1 MDDPLVLTD
10 PPSGLC
16 EVWGGRSLSP
26 PCPTPAQGP
35 GQRRSTFGKSSPF
48 STSLPSVAAD
58 SPAREPSAQWI
69 EPARAHTL
77 PWSLKQPGSG
87 SWTLGQG
94 PVAPKTKAASAS
106 LFTSEGVSAARSP
119 DQSRF
124 TERTPASCC
133 RHCVS
138 KRIGMWLVAGASD
151 GRGRRSRA
159 PTKPSSGEGLSD
171 FRVLSS
177 LASPPSPAAFGSVR
191 EQALT
196 QGVPRALGPEC
207 GASPDP
213 AHRLAR
219 EDRQ

>member
-1 MDDPLVLTD
+1 MRCRLSGDDPLVLTD

-94 PVAPKTKAASAS
+94 PVAPRTKAASAS
-106 LFTSEGVSAARSP
+106 LFTSEGVLGGAKPRSV
-119 DQSRF
+119 
-124 TERTPASCC
+124 TVYRTNSCLVLPSLC
-133 RHCVS
+133 FEADRH
-138 KRIGMWLVAGASD
+138 VAC
-151 GRGRRSRA
+151 GRGQRREG
-159 PTKPSSGEGLSD
+159 PTEPDSD
-171 FRVLSS
+171 KTLKRGRTV
-177 LASPPSPAAFGSVR
+177 
-191 EQALT
+191 
-196 QGVPRALGPEC
+196 
-207 GASPDP
+207 
-213 AHRLAR
+213 
-219 EDRQ
+219 